1 MSTHFEPKEMAERFV
16 RYASIYTQ
24 SKEGVPDTPSTPCQR
39 DLAAVLARELTDMG
53 ASDVFYDEDKCYVY
67 AAIPGNLPKEKC
79 DPEKIKALPGA
90 KEKRRE
96 NTAPILGLMAH
107 MDTSAAVDAK
117 QIHPRTISN

>member
-53 ASDVFYDEDKCYVY
+53 ASDVFYDEDGSVC
-67 AAIPGNLPKEKC
+67 AISPMRT
-79 DPEKIKALPGA
+79 A
-90 KEKRRE
+90 RRFF
-96 NTAPILGLMAH
+96 M
-107 MDTSAAVDAK
+107 
-117 QIHPRTISN
+117 